1 MPCRVSKEE
10 FEDIIREA
18 LAELPQRFAEALE
31 LVRIEVRNRPT
42 RRMRKELDIPED
54 ELLLG
59 LYEGRPIT
67 RRSVEESGTM
77 PEVIYLFKEEI
88 EAACQSVEEM
98 HHEVRTTVLH
108 ELGHH
113 FGLDEENLE
122 DLGYG

>member
-10 FEDIIREA
+10 FENIIRAA

-31 LVRIEVRNRPT
+31 VVRIEVRNRPT
-42 RRMRKELDIPED
+42 RRMRKELDIPDD